1 MRRKFG
7 TRTEALNDRDH
18 FHMFRH
24 AHSMCRS
31 SILPQVVKDML
42 SHESQSLGTSK
53 LANDGR
59 QSC

>member
-18 FHMFRH
+18 FHIFRH

-31 SILPQVVKDML
+31 SILPQVLKDML
-42 SHESQSLGTSK
+42 SRESQSLGTPEFI
-53 LANDGR
+53 NHGR
-59 QSC
+59 RSC